1 MSQPFAIVME
11 TARIMKESYD
21 AGFKFTSHPHMLYK
35 DQYIT
40 FYGKN
45 EDGGEVGVEY
55 NKEDSIDKKNID
67 YLMGVLNE
75 IQSKNSKYD
84 DYWGY

>member
-1 MSQPFAIVME
+1 MSQPFAVVME

-21 AGFKFTSHPHMLYK
+21 AGFKFTSHPHMLYEG
-35 DQYIT
+35 QYIT

-45 EDGGEVGVEY
+45 DDGEEIGVEY
-55 NKEDSIDKKNID
+55 NKENSIDKKSID
-67 YLMGVLNE
+67 YLMGILSE

-84 DYWGY
+84 DYWSY

>member
-1 MSQPFAIVME
+1 MSQPFSIVME

-21 AGFKFTSHPHMLYK
+21 AGFRFTSHSQMLYK

-45 EDGGEVGVEY
+45 EDGEEIGVEY
-55 NKEDSIDKKNID
+55 NKEDSIDKKSID
-67 YLMGVLNE
+67 YLMNILNE